1 MKNSA
6 LLAALV
12 ATVCAA
18 EPTWQTSRVYG
29 LGALYSLGCSPDGS
43 KLLVSGVAGTQVL
56 DVATWTV
63 ETQFLGHLGI
73 VYAASWSPDQSRIAT
88 ASEDSTVGI
97 WDASTGARLSTLS
110 GHTGTVYAVAWS
122 PDGTTLASASADAT
136 VRLWDAGPGSAACR

>member
-6 LLAALV
+6 LLAAV
-12 ATVCAA
+12 VGTVCAA
-18 EPTWQTSRVYG
+18 APSWQSSRVSG
-29 LGALYSLGCSPDGS
+29 LGALYSLAYSPDGS

-88 ASEDSTVGI
+88 ASEDSTGGI

-122 PDGTTLASASADAT
+122 PDGTTLASSSAYAT
-136 VRLWDAGPGSAACR
+136 VRPCDAWTYSAACR